1 MADPT
6 PYPTVNALLDD
17 LLTQARTVLGG
28 ELIGFYLDGSLA
40 LGDFDPETSDVDF
53 IDAVARQ
60 LTPWPGS

>member
-17 LLTQARTVLGG
+17 LLTQARTVLGS

-53 IDAVARQ
+53 IAAVARQ
-60 LTPWPGS
+60 LPPWPGS